1 MANYFNPSM
10 IDNEDLMKKLSI
22 KNPEAQAI
30 DNSPG
35 FLETAIQGLITT
47 GLEAAGGPMGKAVGE
62 SFASSMNGEKMP
74 GPGQVAQQ
82 EMVAGPMNYVQ
93 QGPLADTSQQE
104 IAHNRVA
111 MLGDNGNV
119 RPRYDKDG
127 KLIPQRTSGYVP
139 FDYTPI
145 MDYQGSMV

>member
-35 FLETAIQGLITT
+35 FMEKAIQTLITT
-47 GLEAAGGPMGKAVGE
+47 GMEAVGGPMGKAVGE

-82 EMVAGPMNYVQ
+82 EMVAGPMNYLQ
-93 QGPLADTSQQE
+93 QGPLADTS
-104 IAHNRVA
+104 NNVA

-127 KLIPQRTSGYVP
+127 KLIPQRTGGVVP
-139 FDYTPI
+139 FAYTPI

>member
-1 MANYFNPSM
+1 M

-82 EMVAGPMNYVQ
+82 EMVAGPMNYLQ
-93 QGPLADTSQQE
+93 QGPLADTS
-104 IAHNRVA
+104 NRVA